1 MTDTSTPSL
10 SPSLSNEELDLLDRI
25 AAATIEPV
33 PPPAVMRER
42 VLEAVRAT
50 AQFDTSVPSAEESVT
65 IRADEG
71 TWLAVSPGA
80 RAKLLIKDER
90 RKVILVEL
98 DPHAI
103 IGAHD
108 HDGGEESYVIRGSCF
123 IGGLA
128 LGVGDF
134 HHTDAGSHHG
144 DVVAGAEG
152 CLLLLTM
159 AVAA

>member
-1 MTDTSTPSL
+1 MTDTLTPIL
-10 SPSLSNEELDLLDRI
+10 SSDDIQLLDRL
-25 AAATIEPV
+25 AASVIEPV
-33 PPPAVMRER
+33 PPPAAIRDR

-50 AQFDTSVPSAEESVT
+50 PQLDTSVPSPEESVT

-71 TWLAVSPGA
+71 TWIPVSPGA
-80 RAKLLIKDER
+80 KAKLLIKDER
-90 RKVILVEL
+90 RKVLLVEL
-98 DPHAI
+98 DPHAV

-108 HDGGEESYVIRGSCF
+108 HDGGEESYVIKGSCF

-144 DVVAGAEG
+144 DVVAGTEG

>member
-1 MTDTSTPSL
+1 MTDTLTPGLTSDDL
-10 SPSLSNEELDLLDRI
+10 ELLDRI
-25 AAATIEPV
+25 AASTIEPV
-33 PPPAVMRER
+33 PPPAAMRDRVM
-42 VLEAVRAT
+42 EAVRT
-50 AQFDTSVPSAEESVT
+50 TGQFDTSVPSPDESVT

-71 TWLAVSPGA
+71 TWMAISPGA
-80 RAKLLIKDER
+80 KVKLLIKDER

-98 DPHAI
+98 DPHAV

-128 LGVGDF
+128 LDVGDF

-159 AVAA
+159 EVKAAA

>member
-1 MTDTSTPSL
+1 MNDLLTQ
-10 SPSLSNEELDLLDRI
+10 EELELLDRI
-25 AAATIEPV
+25 ACAAIDPV
-33 PPPAVMRER
+33 PPPAAMRGRVM
-42 VLEAVRAT
+42 EAVRAT
-50 AQFDTSVPSAEESVT
+50 PQFDTSVPSPEESVT
-65 IRADEG
+65 VRANEG
-71 TWLAVSPGA
+71 TWIAVSPGA
-80 RAKLLIKDER
+80 KAKLLTKDAR
-90 RKVILVEL
+90 RKVLLVEL

-103 IGAHD
+103 IAAHD

-123 IGGLA
+123 IGGLG
-128 LGVGDF
+128 LSVGDF

>member
-1 MTDTSTPSL
+1 MSETSTPSL
-10 SPSLSNEELDLLDRI
+10 SSDELDLLDRI
-25 AAATIEPV
+25 AASAIEPV
-33 PPPAVMRER
+33 APPAAMRDRVM
-42 VLEAVRAT
+42 EAVRAT
-50 AQFDTSVPSAEESVT
+50 PQFDTSVPSPEESVT
-65 IRADEG
+65 IRANEG
-71 TWLAVSPGA
+71 TWLGISPGA
-80 RAKLLIKDER
+80 KVKLLIKDER
-90 RKVILVEL
+90 RKVLLVEL
-98 DPHAI
+98 DPHAVI
-103 IGAHD
+103 AAHD